1 MTLQSLLIKTKGYIL
16 TKATLAGIQD
26 SASWYAW
33 LYNGSFAW
41 AEQQKIEL
49 TGLAKKKVVPI
60 PQGWSVQEMLPPRGY
75 CYGLYAQ
82 EYDEGAP
89 PTPNNL
95 PWYCEIHDFWT
106 TRKIKPKELGTIAG
120 QLRNMRTGPAMEGY
134 DDLEFTGA
142 GMGVGEPPFFDWE
155 QVIACRSR
163 TWAPTSVGA
172 FGYGRLGIEPAAQ
185 KQFVAKL
192 HDNQWGSMEPIACL
206 DIYHCRLI
214 ISNIDTQSGPSPFV
228 IEDETFTFCDI
239 PPSIQPMIVDVVK
252 PDFITRVTYERR
264 SKGI

>member
-1 MTLQSLLIKTKGYIL
+1 MSQQSFLIKTKGYLL
-16 TKATLAGIQD
+16 TKGTIDPIIA
-26 SASWYAW
+26 SASWSAW
-33 LYNGSFAW
+33 LYNGCFAW

-49 TGLAKKKVVPI
+49 TGLAAKKVIPI

-75 CYGLYAQ
+75 CYGLYQ
-82 EYDEGAP
+82 TEYNEQQP

-106 TRKIKPKELGTIAG
+106 TRKLTAKELGTIAG
-120 QLRNMRTGPAMEGY
+120 QIQNQRTGPAMEGY
-134 DDLEFTGA
+134 SDIEFTSA
-142 GMGVGEPPFFDWE
+142 GMGPGEPPFLDWE
-155 QVIACRSR
+155 MVVACRSR

-172 FGYGRLGIEPAAQ
+172 FGYGRLGLDLVLQ

-206 DIYHCRLI
+206 DLYHCRLI
-214 ISNIDTQSGPSPFV
+214 ISNIDTESQDV
-228 IEDETFTFCDI
+228 IEDETGTFCDI

-252 PDFITRVTYERR
+252 PNFITRVTYERR